1 MSEPAR
7 ETTTGPAAAQ
17 SYLDG
22 VRAAL
27 ADLPAAEVD
36 EILDDVR
43 GHLDE
48 IVAELGADA
57 DGTESLTKRLGTPA
71 DYAAELR
78 AAAGYPEPATVA
90 AAVPSPWPA
99 RWALSG
105 MLVGAAG
112 LALGLLSRNP
122 LLVLIGVLAPVP
134 ALAIVVKDGKDVPAV
149 AALPVV
155 RRFVAARPPA
165 GSAARS
171 VTDFVASLQPA
182 WWLLRALIAGILIGA
197 IVGES
202 LATVVLVVVGL
213 PVSVWLGYASKRD
226 RRWLWL
232 VVPLNALAVALL
244 PIGLDGSNLLGSSP
258 RAVSSAPLTGLY
270 QDDGRPIRDIRPV
283 DAFGNPLS
291 GVYLFDQDG
300 RPIDAPARAYC
311 YDPYPTAVRPTGP
324 DLRPYPRGTTDEDPT
339 TGRCRTVP
347 PGPLVVAVPQ
357 PTPSAAAT
365 GAPGAPYGPST
376 TAAPTPAGPTG

>member
-1 MSEPAR
+1 MSAGMSSD
-7 ETTTGPAAAQ
+7 ETATGPTAAR

-48 IVAELGADA
+48 IVAEIGGDA
-57 DGTESLTKRLGTPA
+57 DVTASLTKRLGTPA

-78 AAAGYPEPATVA
+78 AAAGYPEPATTATVL
-90 AAVPSPWPA
+90 PSPWPA
-99 RWALSG
+99 RWALGG

-122 LLVLIGVLAPVP
+122 LLLLIGVLAPVP

-165 GSAARS
+165 GSTARAA
-171 VTDFVASLQPA
+171 TDFVASLQPA
-182 WWLLRALIAGILIGA
+182 WWLLRALLAGILIGA
-197 IVGES
+197 VVGES
-202 LATVVLVVVGL
+202 LVTVVLVVVGI

-232 VVPLNALAVALL
+232 VVPLNALAVALV
-244 PIGLDGSNLLGSSP
+244 PIGLDGSDLLRSP
-258 RAVSSAPLTGLY
+258 SRAVSSSPMTGLY

-283 DAFGNPLS
+283 DAAGRPLT

-300 RPIDAPARAYC
+300 RPIDAPARDYC
-311 YDPYPTAVRPTGP
+311 YDPSAAPSTGP

-339 TGRCRTVP
+339 TGRCRAVP
-347 PGPLVVAVPQ
+347 PAPLVVAVPQ
-357 PTPSAAAT
+357 PTPSV
-365 GAPGAPYGPST
+365 T
-376 TAAPTPAGPTG
+376 TAPPPTSAIPTPLASPIPATPTG